1 MYTGD
6 DSRRFIRMGI
16 PFDGDDRVPITYHQ
30 RLDGTTLFRRT
41 DLLQRTG
48 SRPLEVFTDRL
59 YRLRGDIGFIYRRVQ
74 DTVPCVI
81 YAFRIQGAIL

>member
-1 MYTGD
+1 LYAGD
-6 DSRRFIRMGI
+6 NTRRFIRMGI
-16 PFDGDDRVPITYHQ
+16 TFDGDDRVPITYRQ

-59 YRLRGDIGFIYRRVQ
+59 YRLRGYIGSIYRRV
-74 DTVPCVI
+74 
-81 YAFRIQGAIL
+81 